1 MGLILNT
8 DFVGEY
14 AVSQSCY
21 DSLGLYISKYEKE
34 FLVSLLGAELYL
46 LFIADLDAAIPQAPQ
61 TARFIN
67 LYNSFD
73 IDNSGLVGYP
83 EGFRKSLV
91 SSEGLRKAIV
101 QYVYFHYI
109 RDTSYSP
116 TNSGVM
122 RTVSEVSSILP
133 YNGFNLI
140 QSYNQ
145 SIINYHAVQWFI
157 MSNLTTYP
165 EENTQHK
172 CFSSGI

>member
-1 MGLILNT
+1 MALVLNT

-21 DSLGLYISKYEKE
+21 DSLGTYITKYEKD

-46 LFIADLDAAIPQAPQ
+46 LFIADLDMAIPQAPQ

-73 IDNSGLVGYP
+73 IDTNGCV
-83 EGFRKSLV
+83 K

-101 QYVYFHYI
+101 QYIYFHYI
-109 RDTSYSP
+109 RDANFSP

-122 RTVSEVSSILP
+122 RTVSEVSSVLP

-145 SIINYHAVQWFI
+145 SIANYHSVQWYI
-157 MSNLTTYP
+157 VDNLPTYP

>member
-1 MGLILNT
+1 MALVLNT

-21 DSLGLYISKYEKE
+21 GSLGTYITKYEKE
-34 FLVSLLGAELYL
+34 FLVSLFGAELYI
-46 LFIADLDAAIPQAPQ
+46 LFIADLDAALPQAPQ
-61 TARFIN
+61 TARFIT

-73 IDNSGLVGYP
+73 IDNKDLV
-83 EGFRKSLV
+83 E

-101 QYVYFHYI
+101 QYIYFHYT
-109 RDTSYSP
+109 RDSNFSP

-145 SIINYHAVQWFI
+145 SIANYHSIQWYI
-157 MSNLTTYP
+157 VENLTTYP
-165 EENTQHK
+165 EENSQHK